1 MATTTLLNAVSAN
14 TTGSGQSITG
24 DFEAPVP
31 ASVNLAGGEIVLQAA
46 DSDTPARPSMA
57 AANDDIVLETSS
69 DGGDNWTL
77 TNSAKGK

>member
-24 DFEAPVP
+24 DFEP